1 MKVQVSNTN
10 TPNWRDITV
19 KSQVPAELSYLAVIA
34 KNLWWSWNSEA
45 KNLFKSI
52 DKDLWKAVHENPV
65 LFLQRIG
72 YERLEEITKDKQL
85 MHDIKEVYDHFEKY
99 LQVEKRK
106 DVPSISYFSM
116 EYGLSHVLKIYSGG
130 LGILAGDYL
139 KEASDSNVD
148 MTAVGFLY
156 RYGYFTQTLSMDGQQ
171 IANYEAQNFNQLPI
185 EQMTEKD
192 GRPMVLEVPYP
203 GRIVYAHI
211 WRVNVGR
218 IKLYLLDTDLDSN
231 SEWDRSIT
239 YQLYG
244 GDWENRMKQE
254 YLLGIG
260 GILMLNKLGIKTDLY
275 HCNEGH
281 AALLNVQR
289 LVDYV
294 QNEHLKFGEALE
306 VVRASSLY
314 TVHTPVPAGHDYF
327 DESLFGKYMGE
338 FPAKLGIEWKDLMNM
353 GRENPDTNEKFSMS
367 VFACNT
373 CQEVNGVSWLHGK
386 VSQKMFQ
393 PIWKGYSPDELHVGY
408 VTNGVHMPTWAA
420 LEWKEFYVKTFGP
433 DFMDHQSDP
442 KMWEKIY
449 DVDDEI
455 IWNIRQTLKNKFVKF
470 VKDDFRETWLKN
482 QGDPSR
488 IVSVLE
494 KINPNALL
502 IGFARRFATYKRAHL
517 LFTDLDR
524 LSKIVNN
531 PNYPVQFIF
540 SGKAHPAD
548 GAGQGLIKRIVEISR
563 MPEFLGKIIFLENY
577 DMKVAKRLI
586 SGVDIWLN
594 TPTRPLEA
602 SGTSGEKA
610 EMNGVLN
617 FSVLDGWWYEG
628 YKEGAGWA
636 LTDKR
641 TFQDQG
647 QQDKLDAATIYS
659 MLENQIV
666 PLYFAKNSKGYSPEW
681 IQYIKNSIAK
691 IAPHFTM
698 ERMLHDYIDRFYL
711 KEGKR
716 THLLKADNYAKA
728 KEIAAWKEE
737 FVSKWNDIEICSVSI
752 PDGLLYNP
760 HVGEEYEMTVVLDN
774 KGLGNC
780 LGVELVIANAEE
792 GNTEPYKTLEMKPVQ
807 TDGTKVTYKLR
818 YLLNDSGVFRYSF
831 RMFPQ
836 NPDLPH
842 RQDLAYVRW
851 F

>member
-1 MKVQVSNTN
+1 
-10 TPNWRDITV
+10 
-19 KSQVPAELSYLAVIA
+19 
-34 KNLWWSWNSEA
+34 
-45 KNLFKSI
+45 
-52 DKDLWKAVHENPV
+52 
-65 LFLQRIG
+65 
-72 YERLEEITKDKQL
+72 
-85 MHDIKEVYDHFEKY
+85 
-99 LQVEKRK
+99 
-106 DVPSISYFSM
+106 
-116 EYGLSHVLKIYSGG
+116 
-130 LGILAGDYL
+130 
-139 KEASDSNVD
+139 
-148 MTAVGFLY
+148 
-156 RYGYFTQTLSMDGQQ
+156 
-171 IANYEAQNFNQLPI
+171 
-185 EQMTEKD
+185 
-192 GRPMVLEVPYP
+192 
-203 GRIVYAHI
+203 
-211 WRVNVGR
+211 
-218 IKLYLLDTDLDSN
+218 
-231 SEWDRSIT
+231 
-239 YQLYG
+239 
-244 GDWENRMKQE
+244 
-254 YLLGIG
+254 
-260 GILMLNKLGIKTDLY
+260 MLNKLGIKTDLY

-294 QNEHLKFGEALE
+294 QNDHLKFNEALE
-306 VVRASSLY
+306 VVRSSSLY

-367 VFACNT
+367 VFACNS

-420 LEWKEFYVKTFGP
+420 SEWKEFYVKTFGP
-433 DFMDHQSDP
+433 EFMSHQSDP

-449 DVDDEI
+449 EVDDEI
-455 IWNIRQTLKNKFVKF
+455 IWNSRQTLKNKFVKF

-517 LFTDLDR
+517 LFTDLER

-641 TFQDQG
+641 TFQDQN
-647 QQDKLDAATIYS
+647 QQDQLDAATI
-659 MLENQIV
+659 
-666 PLYFAKNSKGYSPEW
+666 K
-681 IQYIKNSIAK
+681 
-691 IAPHFTM
+691 
-698 ERMLHDYIDRFYL
+698 
-711 KEGKR
+711 
-716 THLLKADNYAKA
+716 
-728 KEIAAWKEE
+728 
-737 FVSKWNDIEICSVSI
+737 
-752 PDGLLYNP
+752 
-760 HVGEEYEMTVVLDN
+760 
-774 KGLGNC
+774 
-780 LGVELVIANAEE
+780 
-792 GNTEPYKTLEMKPVQ
+792 
-807 TDGTKVTYKLR
+807 
-818 YLLNDSGVFRYSF
+818 
-831 RMFPQ
+831 
-836 NPDLPH
+836 
-842 RQDLAYVRW
+842 
-851 F
+851 